1 MPVSE
6 KDGQKVTY
14 GDLLHNS
21 LITKQLNQQTFKVTT
36 YKAIIHRHYGHLTS
50 PLRPFDIA
58 TTPFS
63 HRHYALFT
71 SPLRPFHVT
80 PTPFSQQFYSFFA
93 LSTHLFRALPTHPS
107 STFTAETNVKFTII
121 MLTHRMSYI
130 HVK

>member
-14 GDLLHNS
+14 GDLSHNS
-21 LITKQLNQQTFKVTT
+21 LITKQLNQQTFKATT
-36 YKAIIHRHYGHLTS
+36 YKAIIHCHYAHLTS
-50 PLRPFDIA
+50 PLRPFDVA
-58 TTPFS
+58 TTS
-63 HRHYALFT
+63 LWHRHYTHLA

-80 PTPFSQQFYSFFA
+80 PTPFSQQFYCLFA
-93 LSTHLFRALPTHPS
+93 LSTLLFRALPTHPS
-107 STFTAETNVKFTII
+107 STFTAVANVKFTII